1 LAGRQILRSFCV
13 RQHRRTAPRGIRLAL
28 AAAGTGALIATLGG
42 SPAVAKPVAP
52 ADVEDAFHR
61 AEIINEQ
68 VNMIDEQ
75 IASTRQE
82 ITDLNSDIATQDK
95 AYREKRRELGELIA
109 QQHMDAPLGPTVSLM
124 GSKNP
129 TEVLDGLG
137 AVQALNSPQAEQLE
151 EFNKLSEQLKA
162 RRGQLKERKSALD
175 SDAQHIDQKRKE
187 VEARYQEAKKLFSQ
201 LSTAQQAKFNDSDT
215 DLNFEVEA
223 YGRTKQAIDFAVAQ
237 LGDAY
242 VYGGTGPSG
251 WDCSGLVMK
260 SFAAAGVSLPR
271 VVGPQMS
278 AVRHVSMDALQ
289 PGDLVAYGDMSHIGI
304 YLGRGKVIHAPHPGR
319 SVEITGLSRFSVAG
333 RVG

>member
-1 LAGRQILRSFCV
+1 M
-13 RQHRRTAPRGIRLAL
+13 RQHRRTTPRFAL
-28 AAAGTGALIATLGG
+28 VAASVGAVAGALLAG
-42 SPAVAKPVAP
+42 PAMAKPVDP
-52 ADVEDAFHR
+52 SEVEDAFHR
-61 AEIINEQ
+61 AEIVNEQ
-68 VNMIDEQ
+68 VNMIDER

-82 ITDLNSDIATQDK
+82 IADLNGDIATQDK
-95 AYREKRRELGELIA
+95 VYREKRRELGELIA

-129 TEVLDGLG
+129 TEFLDGLG
-137 AVQALNSPQAEQLE
+137 AVQALNSSQAEQLE
-151 EFNKLSEQLKA
+151 EFSKLSDQLKA
-162 RRGQLKERKSALD
+162 RRGQLKERKAALD
-175 SDAQHIDQKRKE
+175 ADADHMDAKRKQ
-187 VEARYQEAKKLFSQ
+187 VEALHQAAKKLFSQ
-201 LSTAQQAKFNDSDT
+201 MSTAQQAKFMDSDT

-223 YGRTKQAIDFAVAQ
+223 YGRTKQAIDFAIAQ

-304 YLGRGKVIHAPHPGR
+304 YLGRGKVVHAPHPGR
-319 SVEITGLSRFSVAG
+319 SVEITGLSHYSVAG

>member
-1 LAGRQILRSFCV
+1 MAGSAV
-13 RQHRRTAPRGIRLAL
+13 
-28 AAAGTGALIATLGG
+28 ALIATLGG
-42 SPAVAKPVAP
+42 APAFAKPVDP

-61 AEIINEQ
+61 AEIVNEQ
-68 VNMIDEQ
+68 VNMIDER
-75 IASTRQE
+75 ITSTRQE
-82 ITDLNSDIATQDK
+82 IADLNGDIAAQDK

-129 TEVLDGLG
+129 TEFLDGLG
-137 AVQALNSPQAEQLE
+137 AVQALNSSQAEQME
-151 EFNKLSEQLKA
+151 EFSKLSEQLKA
-162 RRGQLKERKSALD
+162 RRSQLKERKSALD
-175 SDAQHIDQKRKE
+175 VDAQHIEQKRKD
-187 VEARYQEAKKLFSQ
+187 VQARYQDAKKLFSQ
-201 LSTAQQAKFNDSDT
+201 ISTAQQAKFMHSDT

-223 YGRTKQAIDFAVAQ
+223 YGRTKQAIDFAIAQ

-242 VYGGTGPSG
+242 VYGGTGPNS

-260 SFAAAGVSLPR
+260 AFAAAGVSLPR

-304 YLGRGKVIHAPHPGR
+304 YLGKGKVIHAPHPGR
-319 SVEITGLSRFSVAG
+319 SVEITGLSHFSVAG

>member
-1 LAGRQILRSFCV
+1 
-13 RQHRRTAPRGIRLAL
+13 
-28 AAAGTGALIATLGG
+28 
-42 SPAVAKPVAP
+42 
-52 ADVEDAFHR
+52 
-61 AEIINEQ
+61 
-68 VNMIDEQ
+68 
-75 IASTRQE
+75 
-82 ITDLNSDIATQDK
+82 
-95 AYREKRRELGELIA
+95 
-109 QQHMDAPLGPTVSLM
+109 M

-129 TEVLDGLG
+129 TEFLDGLG
-137 AVQALNSPQAEQLE
+137 AVQALNSSQAEQLE
-151 EFNKLSEQLKA
+151 EFSKLSDQLKA
-162 RRGQLKERKSALD
+162 RRGQLKERQSALNA
-175 SDAQHIDQKRKE
+175 DAKHIDQKRKQ
-187 VEARYQEAKKLFSQ
+187 VEARYQDAKKLFSQ
-201 LSTAQQAKFNDSDT
+201 MSTAQQAKFMDSDT

-223 YGRTKQAIDFAVAQ
+223 YGRTKQAIDFAIAQ

-304 YLGRGKVIHAPHPGR
+304 YLGRGKVVHAPHPGR
-319 SVEITGLSRFSVAG
+319 SVEITGLSHYSVAG

>member
-1 LAGRQILRSFCV
+1 MLV
-13 RQHRRTAPRGIRLAL
+13 
-28 AAAGTGALIATLGG
+28 AAGAGVLIATLGG
-42 SPAVAKPVAP
+42 APAVAKPVNP
-52 ADVEDAFHR
+52 ADVEDAYHR
-61 AEIINEQ
+61 AEISNEQ
-68 VNMIDEQ
+68 VNMIDER
-75 IASTRQE
+75 IATTRRE
-82 ITDLNSDIATQDK
+82 IADLNDDIATQDK

-109 QQHMDAPLGPTVSLM
+109 QQHMDAPLGPTVNLM

-129 TEVLDGLG
+129 TEFLDGLG
-137 AVQALNSPQAEQLE
+137 AVQALNSSQAEQLE
-151 EFNKLSEQLKA
+151 EFGKLAEQLKA

-175 SDAQHIDQKRKE
+175 ADAKHIDQKRKE
-187 VEARYQEAKKLFSQ
+187 VEARYQAAKKLFSQ
-201 LSTAQQAKFNDSDT
+201 MTTAQQAKFNDSDT

-223 YGRTKQAIDFAVAQ
+223 YGRTKQAIDFAIAQ

-260 SFAAAGVSLPR
+260 SFAAAGISLPR

-278 AVRHVSMDALQ
+278 AVRSISMDDLQ

-304 YLGRGKVIHAPHPGR
+304 YLGRGKVIHAPRPGR
-319 SVEITGLSRFSVAG
+319 SVEIHGVGGYSRAG